1 MSPIPS
7 SPNTLPINEE
17 LLQLLQATANAQT
30 AWMTTVNHLEAA
42 CDEVWLAR
50 MWEVEHLENQYRPAR
65 TSCFLSEKSDQD
77 LDLSVRPCTLFGRSR
92 AENSARQNSGR
103 LNIRLKYKAAL
114 RVSKKP
120 P

>member
-50 MWEVEHLENQYRPAR
+50 MWEVEHLENQYRA
-65 TSCFLSEKSDQD
+65 CQDQ
-77 LDLSVRPCTLFGRSR
+77 LFSY
-92 AENSARQNSGR
+92 
-103 LNIRLKYKAAL
+103 LKKTIKL
-114 RVSKKP
+114 
-120 P
+120 